1 MTEGSPIDYRGRQDL
16 AGRLALVTGAGQGI
30 GAACAEAL
38 AATGAEVVCTDI
50 DPARAE
56 AAAAALVARG
66 HNARAAALD
75 VTDSAAIDALAASL
89 PPLDVL
95 VCNAGIVSNTPAE
108 DMSDAEWQR
117 VIDVNLTGV
126 FRTCRGFGR
135 RMLEAGRG
143 SIVNIGSMS
152 AEIVNTPQPQCH
164 YNASKAG
171 VHHLTRSLAVE
182 WAKRGVRV
190 NAVAPTY
197 IETPLLHGLESQPGL
212 IERWLDLTPMGRMGK
227 PFEIASVV
235 QFLASDAS
243 SLMTGAILRADAGY
257 TCL

>member
-1 MTEGSPIDYRGRQDL
+1 MDYKMKQDL
-16 AGRLALVTGAGQGI
+16 SGRIALVTGAGQGI
-30 GAACAEAL
+30 GAAIAQAL
-38 AATGAEVVCTDI
+38 AMTGAEVICTDI
-50 DPARAE
+50 LRERAE
-56 AAAAALVARG
+56 GTAGEL
-66 HNARAAALD
+66 RAAGAKTRSMGLD
-75 VTDSAAIDALAASL
+75 VTDTIAINAMAAAL
-89 PPLDVL
+89 PPLDIL
-95 VCNAGIVSNTPAE
+95 VCNAGVVTNTPAE
-108 DMSDAEWQR
+108 DMTDEEWDR
-117 VIDVNLTGV
+117 VLSVNLTGV

-152 AEIVNTPQPQCH
+152 ADIVNVPQPQCH

-197 IETPLLHGLESQPGL
+197 IETPLLKELEDTPGL
-212 IERWLDLTPMGRMGK
+212 VSRWLDMTPTGRMGQ
-227 PFEIASVV
+227 PHEIASVV

-243 SLMTGAILRADAGY
+243 SLLTGSVITADAGY
-257 TCL
+257 TCI